1 MLLFISKYFIKPC
14 YAIAYKFKKLKP
26 KSSNVTRFIKSFLRQ
41 TAFNYSFF
49 EFSYSFSLYISEQ
62 ILFGGLSTF
71 LTHYLGEFDSTY
83 NIFVGGERGFA

>member
-1 MLLFISKYFIKPC
+1 MLQD
-14 YAIAYKFKKLKP
+14 
-26 KSSNVTRFIKSFLRQ
+26 IKSFLHQ

-71 LTHYLGEFDSTY
+71 LTHYLG
-83 NIFVGGERGFA
+83 